1 MLGAGGSYQMPGT
14 GRNAWQQPAT
24 YVFDLRLAKQVTLDE
39 HYKLEFTADGF
50 NLFNHDNVTGISTTA
65 AYTGATAN
73 TPGSSTSPVLSPYTS
88 EITGAAGS
96 QSSLFGVPSSGNS
109 NFVYGTRQIQ
119 LGVRLLF

>member
-1 MLGAGGSYQMPGT
+1 
-14 GRNAWQQPAT
+14 
-24 YVFDLRLAKQVTLDE
+24 
-39 HYKLEFTADGF
+39 
-50 NLFNHDNVTGISTTA
+50 
-65 AYTGATAN
+65 
-73 TPGSSTSPVLSPYTS
+73 VLSPYTS